1 MPNGHFHY
9 NKVKRFAQKLPS
21 EDVITLEIISKGN
34 GIILVFLLDEI
45 IFFYFCQAFLL
56 GDFTETN

>member
-1 MPNGHFHY
+1 MPHGHFHY

-34 GIILVFLLDEI
+34 GIILVFLLYEI
-45 IFFYFCQAFLL
+45 IQAFLL
-56 GDFTETN
+56 GDFMEAN

>member
-45 IFFYFCQAFLL
+45 IFFTSVSTGFFIGRFY
-56 GDFTETN
+56 GG